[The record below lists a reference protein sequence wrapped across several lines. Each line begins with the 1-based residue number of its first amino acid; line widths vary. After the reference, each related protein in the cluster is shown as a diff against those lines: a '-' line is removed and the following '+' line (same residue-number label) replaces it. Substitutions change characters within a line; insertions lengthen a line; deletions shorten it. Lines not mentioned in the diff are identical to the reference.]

1 MSETSLYRKIIANET
16 GLWSIPCR
24 GALRAVESLY
34 GFGINIRNQRYDQQG
49 PKETLSVPVISV
61 GNITVGGTGKT
72 PFVIE
77 LIKRLERMGLSPAIV
92 ARGYKSIDGEPN
104 DEELLI
110 RQQCP
115 SVVYVANKDR
125 IAGAQ
130 TAISNFGADVI
141 VLDDGFQH
149 RRLARTID
157 VVLIDATCP
166 FGYGHVLPR
175 GLLREPVDG
184 LQRADVIVL
193 TRCDQVSQQTLEQI
207 EKKLIRITADIPL
220 IKCIHRIT
228 SVTKLDGEEISE
240 SLSDK
245 RALIFA
251 GIAQPQSFAMSVA
264 SMGVNV
270 VAQQW
275 WPDHYHYRTRDIHE
289 LLKSDRYPPY
299 DLLLTTQKDAVKLA
313 KLNGIS
319 KIQIGVVKIEID
331 FIQDGGTMWQSVLD
345 QSLKPDKQI

>member
-1 MSETSLYRKIIANET
+1 MNETSLYRKIIANEA
-16 GLWSIPCR
+16 GLWSWPCR

-34 GFGINIRNQRYDQQG
+34 GYAIHVRNQRYDQQG
-49 PKETLSVPVISV
+49 PGSTLAVPVISV

-77 LIKRLERMGLSPAIV
+77 LVKRLERMGYSPAVV
-92 ARGYKSIDGEPN
+92 ARGYKSVDGTPN
-104 DEELLI
+104 DEELLV
-110 RQQCP
+110 RQHCP

-130 TAISNFGADVI
+130 WAISKLGANLI

-166 FGYGHVLPR
+166 FGFGHVLPR
-175 GLLREPVDG
+175 GLLREPIDG

-193 TRCDQVSQQTLEQI
+193 TRCDQVSQQTLAQI
-207 EKKLIRITADIPL
+207 EKKLKRIAADIPL
-220 IKCIHRIT
+220 LKCTHRIA
-228 SVTKLDGEEISE
+228 SVTKLDGEPISE
-240 SLSDK
+240 PISGK

-251 GIAQPQSFAMSVA
+251 GIAQPQSFATSVA
-264 SMGVNV
+264 SMGVDV
-270 VAQQW
+270 VAHQW
-275 WPDHYHYRTRDIHE
+275 WPDHHHYRTRDIHE
-289 LLKSDRYPPY
+289 LLKSDRHRPY

-313 KLNGIS
+313 KLNGLD

-331 FIQDGGTMWQSVLD
+331 FMDDGGTMWQSVLD
-345 QSLKPDKQI
+345 QTLKPDNK